1 MRRPTRN
8 ELGWALTFAWLIGV
22 PAFALCVA
30 HPKGWVKIPG
40 DLNAWGDTAAGFFA
54 PLAFLWLV
62 LGYRQQGEELKQQAE
77 ELRQSVEAQKQ
88 MAKAQQEQLEHDRRV
103 YENATL
109 PRITVSPSDV
119 RSLPDGKCQ
128 DTIKIHSHGMAAADA
143 ARVQWK
149 LPFEDGMNLGIHFFG
164 SEALGDIP
172 GRSSREARV
181 ETPEEFEDIIID
193 FYYHDQHGDWHNQS
207 LRHTH
212 KHHQEATSFQLTDLG
227 RMHRPKDF
235 LDLGIKP
242 YKVERN

>member
-1 MRRPTRN
+1 VPGAPPFFFMKPPSTTLVGPGRTVRIPEGCRN
-8 ELGWALTFAWLIGV
+8 FDWEVEFVVVFGRGGKNIREKHAMKH
-22 PAFALCVA
+22 VA
-30 HPKGWVKIPG
+30 GYSVGIDFTAR
-40 DLNAWGDTAAGFFA
+40 DLFFRDER
-54 PLAFLWLV
+54 FFKFDFV
-62 LGYRQQGEELKQQAE
+62 L
-77 ELRQSVEAQKQ
+77 
-88 MAKAQQEQLEHDRRV
+88 
-103 YENATL
+103 
-109 PRITVSPSDV
+109 
-119 RSLPDGKCQ
+119 GKCQ